1 MRSVVFLLLLCFFHA
16 QSISA
21 MDLVCRLL
29 GFSSGVKEKQ
39 SLAVQPLAAA
49 DEGKGD
55 EDEEGYEIVRL
66 EASAGTSDSDND
78 EIVPGGQGQQ
88 QQSLPVEAP
97 LTAAETVAHQAA
109 VVLPTPDP
117 IKKLTFAQV
126 VARANIKSK

>member
-1 MRSVVFLLLLCFFHA
+1 MRSIVFLLLLCFFHA

-29 GFSSGVKEKQ
+29 GFSSEVQKQ
-39 SLAVQPLAAA
+39 SLAVHPLAAA

-117 IKKLTFAQV
+117 IKLTFAQV

>member
-21 MDLVCRLL
+21 MELVCRLL
-29 GFSSGVKEKQ
+29 GFFSEVKEQ
-39 SLAVQPLAAA
+39 SLAVHPLAAA

-88 QQSLPVEAP
+88 QQPLPVEAP

-109 VVLPTPDP
+109 VVLTTPDP
-117 IKKLTFAQV
+117 IKLTFAQV

>member
-1 MRSVVFLLLLCFFHA
+1 MRSIVFLLLLCFFHA

-29 GFSSGVKEKQ
+29 GFSSEVQKQ
-39 SLAVQPLAAA
+39 SLAVNPLAAA
-49 DEGKGD
+49 D

-66 EASAGTSDSDND
+66 EDPAGTSDSDND
-78 EIVPGGQGQQ
+78 EIVSGGQGQQ
-88 QQSLPVEAP
+88 QQPLPVEA

-109 VVLPTPDP
+109 VVLPTPDS
-117 IKKLTFAQV
+117 IKLTFAQV

>member
-29 GFSSGVKEKQ
+29 GFSSGVKEQ
-39 SLAVQPLAAA
+39 SLAVNPLAAA
-49 DEGKGD
+49 D

-66 EASAGTSDSDND
+66 EDPAGTSDSDND

-97 LTAAETVAHQAA
+97 LTSAETVAHQPA

-117 IKKLTFAQV
+117 IKLTFAQV